1 MDQDQDRSAS
11 DLRAELGEVERDL
24 ENLRKS
30 AASVRA
36 DVGEAEDP
44 TDRGALIQQAD
55 ELDGLVERLV
65 VRREDLL
72 ALLAKKS

>member
-1 MDQDQDRSAS
+1 MDQDTSAR
-11 DLRAELGEVERDL
+11 DLRAELNEVERDL

-36 DVGEAEDP
+36 DVGEADDP

-55 ELDGLVERLV
+55 ELDSLVDRLII
-65 VRREDLL
+65 RREDLL
-72 ALLAKKS
+72 RRLGETP

>member
-1 MDQDQDRSAS
+1 MDQDTSAS
-11 DLRAELGEVERDL
+11 DLRAELNEVERDL

-36 DVGEAEDP
+36 DVGEADDP

-55 ELDGLVERLV
+55 ELDSLVDRLV
-65 VRREDLL
+65 IRREDLL
-72 ALLAKKS
+72 RRLGETR

>member
-1 MDQDQDRSAS
+1 MDQDTSAS
-11 DLRAELGEVERDL
+11 DLRAELNQVERDL

-36 DVGEAEDP
+36 NVGEADDP

-55 ELDGLVERLV
+55 ELDSLVDRLV
-65 VRREDLL
+65 IRREDLL
-72 ALLAKKS
+72 RRIAQKS

>member
-1 MDQDQDRSAS
+1 MDQDRPAG
-11 DLRAELGEVERDL
+11 DLRAELSEVDRDL

-36 DVGEAEDP
+36 DVGEADDP

-55 ELDGLVERLV
+55 ELDVLVERLTL
-65 VRREDLL
+65 RRENLL
-72 ALLAKKS
+72 SKLGGQS

>member
-1 MDQDQDRSAS
+1 MDQDTSAS
-11 DLRAELGEVERDL
+11 DLRAELNEVERDL

-36 DVGEAEDP
+36 DVGEADDP

-55 ELDGLVERLV
+55 ELDSLVDRLV
-65 VRREDLL
+65 IRRDDLL
-72 ALLAKKS
+72 RRLGETP

>member
-1 MDQDQDRSAS
+1 MDQDTSAR
-11 DLRAELGEVERDL
+11 DLRAQLNEVERDL

-36 DVGEAEDP
+36 DVGEADDP

-55 ELDGLVERLV
+55 ELDSLVDRLII
-65 VRREDLL
+65 RREDLL
-72 ALLAKKS
+72 RRLGETP

>member
-1 MDQDQDRSAS
+1 MDQDQDRSES
-11 DLRAELGEVERDL
+11 DLRAELHEVERDL

-30 AASVRA
+30 AASIRA
-36 DVGEAEDP
+36 DVGDAEDP

-72 ALLAKKS
+72 RLLAKK

>member
-1 MDQDQDRSAS
+1 MDQDTSAR
-11 DLRAELGEVERDL
+11 DLRAQLNEVERDL

-36 DVGEAEDP
+36 DVGEADDP

-55 ELDGLVERLV
+55 ELDSLVDRLV
-65 VRREDLL
+65 IRREDLL
-72 ALLAKKS
+72 RRLGETR

>member
-1 MDQDQDRSAS
+1 MDQDTSAR
-11 DLRAELGEVERDL
+11 DLRAQLNEVERDL

-36 DVGEAEDP
+36 DVGEADDP

-55 ELDGLVERLV
+55 ELDSLVDRLII
-65 VRREDLL
+65 RREDLL
-72 ALLAKKS
+72 RRLGETR

>member
-1 MDQDQDRSAS
+1 MDQDTSAS
-11 DLRAELGEVERDL
+11 DLRAELNEVDRDL

-36 DVGEAEDP
+36 DVGEADDP

-55 ELDGLVERLV
+55 ELDSLVDRLV
-65 VRREDLL
+65 IRRETLL
-72 ALLAKKS
+72 RRIGETR

>member
-1 MDQDQDRSAS
+1 MDQDRPAS
-11 DLRAELGEVERDL
+11 ELKAELSEVDRDL
-24 ENLRKS
+24 ENLRGN

-55 ELDGLVERLV
+55 ELDALVERLV
-65 VRREDLL
+65 TRREDLL
-72 ALLAKKS
+72 RRLAEKS

>member
-1 MDQDQDRSAS
+1 MDQDTSAS
-11 DLRAELGEVERDL
+11 DLRAELNEVERDL

-36 DVGEAEDP
+36 NVGEADDP

-55 ELDGLVERLV
+55 ELDSLVDRLV
-65 VRREDLL
+65 IRREDLL
-72 ALLAKKS
+72 RRIAQKS

>member
-1 MDQDQDRSAS
+1 MDQDTSAS
-11 DLRAELGEVERDL
+11 DLRAQLNEVERDL

-36 DVGEAEDP
+36 DVGEADDP

-55 ELDGLVERLV
+55 ELDSLVDRLV
-65 VRREDLL
+65 IRREDLL
-72 ALLAKKS
+72 RRLGETR

>member
-1 MDQDQDRSAS
+1 MDQDTSAS
-11 DLRAELGEVERDL
+11 DLRAELNEVERDL

-36 DVGEAEDP
+36 DVGEADDP

-72 ALLAKKS
+72 RRLADGS

>member
-1 MDQDQDRSAS
+1 MDQDTSAR
-11 DLRAELGEVERDL
+11 DLRAELNEVERDL

-36 DVGEAEDP
+36 DVGEADDP

-55 ELDGLVERLV
+55 ELDSLADRLV
-65 VRREDLL
+65 IRREDLL
-72 ALLAKKS
+72 RRLGETR